1 MPVILIVLVP
11 VLLYIPPIQ
20 DWAVGYATGKV
31 SRSTGMDIQIE
42 RLRLSFPL
50 RLKVD
55 GVNVIHA
62 GGDTMLT
69 ARQASLSVGIL
80 PLLRGH
86 IAVSGISLDS
96 AFYQLGN
103 SDSIMWL
110 RANIAHG
117 NITAT
122 EIILNGNIINLDRA
136 DISGARVTLRMLEDT
151 LKAPVDTAASAPWLI
166 RAGLINISDIDYSM
180 SMMPT
185 IDSLGCYVG
194 NATLMLATV
203 DMRSKKYM
211 AKA

>member
-69 ARQASLSVGIL
+69 ARQAS
-80 PLLRGH
+80 
-86 IAVSGISLDS
+86 
-96 AFYQLGN
+96 
-103 SDSIMWL
+103 
-110 RANIAHG
+110 
-117 NITAT
+117 
-122 EIILNGNIINLDRA
+122 
-136 DISGARVTLRMLEDT
+136 
-151 LKAPVDTAASAPWLI
+151 
-166 RAGLINISDIDYSM
+166 
-180 SMMPT
+180 
-185 IDSLGCYVG
+185 
-194 NATLMLATV
+194 
-203 DMRSKKYM
+203 
-211 AKA
+211 